1 MSSSNS
7 CQTPA
12 RRPTSVAG
20 AGRPLSRRA
29 ACGLLA
35 GLFAAG
41 LAEAH
46 TPYKQ
51 WVVYRKKHLLIGTDK
66 SVKGSYP
73 LGKRLAAVLAEKL
86 PESQARVARAPNST
100 RIASLLA
107 TGQLD
112 VALLPTQQAVA
123 LAQGQ
128 PPFAP
133 YEAMEL
139 RSLFASGDFLLV
151 CRPDFSEEHA
161 YLVTSTLA
169 HYADEA
175 FASTAEPP
183 IPLHPGSRAFLL
195 DR

>member
-20 AGRPLSRRA
+20 AGRALSRRA

-35 GLFAAG
+35 GLITAG

-46 TPYKQ
+46 TPYQQ

-73 LGKRLAAVLAEKL
+73 LGKQLAAVLAEKL
-86 PESQARVARAPNST
+86 PTSQARVARAPNST

-107 TGQLD
+107 TGQFD
-112 VALLPTQQAVA
+112 VALLPSRQAVA
-123 LAQGQ
+123 LVQGQ

-139 RSLFASGDFLLV
+139 RSLFTSGDFLLV
-151 CRPDFSEEHA
+151 CRPDFPEEHA

-169 HYADEA
+169 HYVDKE
-175 FASTAEPP
+175 FATAVELL
-183 IPLHPGSRAFLL
+183 ILLHTGSRAFLL